1 MSAEGL
7 PLGVVRAQ
15 FDAPVPAGAA
25 HKAPE
30 QRKSWRWMEG
40 LRDCAELAARC
51 PDTRVV
57 GVMDRE
63 ADIFEL
69 FEHQRQDPRVELLV
83 RAKNNRRIAG
93 EHKLFERLRAAPER
107 ARLHIAVGRQSARP
121 KTSKQKLKT
130 KRKERLAEVSLHY
143 ERIELTPSASEFKD
157 REPLA
162 LWCVHVREDHPPDNA
177 KALEWFLLTT
187 LPVQSRE
194 DAERMLRWY
203 ALRWRIEDWHRV
215 IKSGCRVERLAHDR
229 VERLARAIAMRLV
242 IALAHHAHDV
252 ARARGPGAAC
262 TATLQRRRT
271 RGAHRLRA
279 NAHPQV
285 APAHNHRRD
294 GQAGRHHGRLH
305 GAQQRWPARSSGDV
319 VGYGQTCEHVR
330 GLPAASGGVMNSL
343 QSRALRLVGNGQG

>member
-130 KRKERLAEVSLHY
+130 KRKESPSHFALLSRISTSARPGVSARAAGL
-143 ERIELTPSASEFKD
+143 SASQTVIS
-157 REPLA
+157 L
-162 LWCVHVREDHPPDNA
+162 PPQPR
-177 KALEWFLLTT
+177 T
-187 LPVQSRE
+187 S
-194 DAERMLRWY
+194 
-203 ALRWRIEDWHRV
+203 
-215 IKSGCRVERLAHDR
+215 S
-229 VERLARAIAMRLV
+229 ARAIMRRLG
-242 IALAHHAHDV
+242 
-252 ARARGPGAAC
+252 RA
-262 TATLQRRRT
+262 
-271 RGAHRLRA
+271 
-279 NAHPQV
+279 
-285 APAHNHRRD
+285 
-294 GQAGRHHGRLH
+294 
-305 GAQQRWPARSSGDV
+305 
-319 VGYGQTCEHVR
+319 
-330 GLPAASGGVMNSL
+330 
-343 QSRALRLVGNGQG
+343 